1 MKRKLLGF
9 FSVLG
14 ILAGFSGCGANDSVC
29 GLLPDGGKG
38 DPDYLTPE
46 PQACAD
52 RGSIGFGR
60 EFNSGTFIGMKPQD
74 TLSIRNGGTSDLV
87 VNSVT
92 LTGDSAFTLTTE
104 PETFPATIPG
114 NKYVYMRV
122 VFAPTQGKLYT
133 AKLKVESNAKNFPVR
148 EFDISGCGVP
158 TDGGVST
165 CYGDG
170 GM

>member
-14 ILAGFSGCGANDSVC
+14 ILAGFSSCANESVC

-38 DPDYLTPE
+38 DPKYLTPE

-52 RGSIGFGR
+52 RESIGFGL
-60 EFNSGTFIGMKPQD
+60 EFNSGAYIGTKPQD
-74 TLSIRNGGTSDLV
+74 TLVIRNGGIADLNV
-87 VNSVT
+87 ESVS
-92 LTGDSAFTLTTE
+92 LSGDSAFSLTTD
-104 PETFPATIPG
+104 PTTFPAVIKG
-114 NKYVYMRV
+114 NERLLMRV

-133 AKLKVESNAKNFPVR
+133 GKITVTSNADNFPVK
-148 EFDISGCGVP
+148 ELALAGCGVP
-158 TDGGVST
+158 ADGGYSS